1 MNDKNE
7 NQYQALC
14 DAVEERVGMKMERSQ
29 DFDWLAEKIL
39 EQQHQMVSANTLKRL
54 WGYFEHV
61 HVETRKSVL
70 DLLSQFLG
78 YSNYVVFVQTI
89 EMEAA
94 NKSSDEVNTNYLEVK
109 KLPVG
114 QQICVTWLPDRR
126 IVMEHLGQGKCI
138 IREVENSKL
147 CLGDTFNCHLL
158 IEGEP
163 LFIGN
168 LCREGEIP
176 AVPVAYQAGKKGGIH
191 FEVLID

>member
-14 DAVEERVGMKMERSQ
+14 DAVEKHVGMKMVRSQ

-54 WGYFEHV
+54 WGYFDHV
-61 HVETRKSVL
+61 RVETRKSVL
-70 DLLSQFLG
+70 DLLAQYLG
-78 YSNYVVFVQTI
+78 YSNYMVFVQTL
-89 EMEAA
+89 EMAAA
-94 NKSSDEVNTNYLEVK
+94 NKSSNEVNTNHLEVK

-114 QQICVTWLPDRR
+114 QQVCVTWLPDRR
-126 IVMEHLGQGKCI
+126 LVMEHLGQGRCV

-147 CLGDTFNCHLL
+147 CVGDTFNCQLL

-163 LFIGN
+163 LFLGS
-168 LCREGEIP
+168 LCRVGESFSDS
-176 AVPVAYQAGKKGGIH
+176 VAYQAGKQGGIH
-191 FEVLID
+191 FEVLIG

>member
-168 LCREGEIP
+168 LCREGKTP
-176 AVPVAYQAGKKGGIH
+176 TAPVAYQAGKQGGIH